1 MAAPTN
7 VYVDPAI
14 AANSGT
20 GTSGDPYGDLQYAL
34 NNTTLGAGGTQIN
47 IKAGTDEILTAAL
60 SLASGFSGTP
70 ALGQPLIFRGYTSAA
85 NDGGI
90 GGISGNG
97 SVSIYNGSNDGLWFI
112 DCKLHNCGSANVYT
126 NSGSSVWS
134 GITRCN
140 ITNTSG
146 IGIRLTATPR
156 GFSILGCEITDI
168 SGDGISLEGTAIEN
182 GIFVYGNYFANG
194 TKDFAFALDSTLPNT
209 QFVNNIVSVDGTSG
223 GVRFTG
229 NGILSPR
236 IIHNS
241 ILSASGT
248 GIGID
253 ISDANGALNTIIASN
268 AVEGFSGAGGIGYK
282 FSTSARMS
290 IMAAN
295 IAYNNTTNYSGN
307 TDHLIDLGD
316 YNEAASATLFAK
328 SGANTFANRFVYFEP
343 SSTGSI
349 RAGAYPS
356 GSRRDKGAVQ
366 HADPSGG
373 SGGPSGRLLVARPTT
388 RRR

>member
-7 VYVDPAI
+7 VYVDPSI

-34 NNTTLGAGGTQIN
+34 NNTTLGAGGTQMN

-60 SLASGFSGTP
+60 SLVSGFSGTP
-70 ALGQPLIFRGYTSAA
+70 ALGQPLIFRGYTSTAS
-85 NDGGI
+85 DGGI

-97 SVSIYNGSNDGLWFI
+97 SVAVWSGAEDGLWFI
-112 DCKLHNCGSANVYT
+112 DCKLHNCGSANIYT
-126 NSGSSVWS
+126 NTGSSVWS
-134 GITRCN
+134 GISRCE
-140 ITNTSG
+140 ITNTTG
-146 IGIRLTATPR
+146 IGIRLTGTPR
-156 GFSILGCEITDI
+156 GFSIVGCNISDIT
-168 SGDGISLEGTAIEN
+168 GDGISVEGTAIEN

-194 TKDFAFALDSTLPNT
+194 TKDFAFALDTTLPNI
-209 QFVNNIVSVDGTSG
+209 QFINNIISVDSASG
-223 GVRFTG
+223 GIRCTG
-229 NGILSPR
+229 NGTLSAR

-241 ILSASGT
+241 ILSGGGT

-253 ISDANGALNTIIASN
+253 ISDANGALNTIVASN
-268 AVEGFSGAGGIGYK
+268 AVEGFSGVGGVGIK

-290 IMAAN
+290 IMAGN
-295 IAYNNTTNYSGN
+295 VAYNNTTNYSGN
-307 TDHLIDLGD
+307 TDHLINLGD

-328 SGANTFANRFVYFEP
+328 SGSNTYANRFTYFEP
-343 SSTGSI
+343 ASSGNM

-366 HADPSGG
+366 HSDPAG
-373 SGGPSGRLLVARPTT
+373 SLAIVNARRNTLIGR
-388 RRR
+388 